1 MHVATT
7 SSGDDMDVASSAYEN
22 TSTTDNGT
30 ACSALYSNS
39 GSSGV
44 VAAVDGGQ
52 DSDSSLVYENAADG
66 TGLFSIPTVANQN
79 KVQYISVG
87 NFDTEEMGERSLD
100 QLNHSIYSYKTR
112 YMSTFRV
119 GKAFER
125 RLHKGCHQRIKLISH
140 HAGEAG
146 NKFQILQEGEH
157 DGTVVNF
164 TTKDIS
170 PILKPEVDVLLK
182 LGMAA
187 GWVRNMLLF
196 KYSRDPTMLKL
207 VPETKKM
214 ECRKRILKR
223 LAADGWEISEF
234 MALEELDSGKVMS
247 NGRHIQNPFRW
258 LDPSIL
264 RRNLCGSIGYGI
276 CTANSLQ
283 HMTVYRRALTQINPL
298 IPKSKWRFNEIRSIR
313 NVFRSTCIFLAYRLG
328 VLPRRYFPR
337 LAK

>member
-1 MHVATT
+1 MELLVFSPSDDGEETDVLEYADDATKLIEDMHVAAT
-7 SSGDDMDVASSAYEN
+7 SSGEDMDVASSAYEN

-30 ACSALYSNS
+30 ACSALYSKS

-66 TGLFSIPTVANQN
+66 TGPFSIPTVANQN

-119 GKAFER
+119 GKAFKC

-164 TTKDIS
+164 TTKGIS

-207 VPETKKM
+207 VPERKKM
-214 ECRKRILKR
+214 ECRKSFLKR

-234 MALEELDSGKVMS
+234 MALDELDS
-247 NGRHIQNPFRW
+247 
-258 LDPSIL
+258 D
-264 RRNLCGSIGYGI
+264 CGGISVERSGTGYVQRI
-276 CTANSLQ
+276 C
-283 HMTVYRRALTQINPL
+283 Y
-298 IPKSKWRFNEIRSIR
+298 
-313 NVFRSTCIFLAYRLG
+313 ST
-328 VLPRRYFPR
+328 
-337 LAK
+337 